1 MSDYEI
7 GNTIEKYM
15 KKVAKL
21 LPDSFETEDLIEDLR
36 SHILESYDEK
46 MLKNPDD
53 DRLTVITQVL
63 EELGTP
69 EEIAEE
75 YGKEQVEK
83 VEEKDTSDRWI
94 YLAMRLTLVVL
105 VVVVMSWIASV
116 ITEGSVDFNLAVIV
130 LLTFGVLEWLV
141 RVQQTK
147 DA

>member
-7 GNTIEKYM
+7 DNTIEKYM

-21 LPDSFETEDLIEDLR
+21 LPDSFETEDLIGDLR
-36 SHILESYDEK
+36 SHILESYNEK

-116 ITEGSVDFNLAVIV
+116 MTEGSVDFNLAVIV